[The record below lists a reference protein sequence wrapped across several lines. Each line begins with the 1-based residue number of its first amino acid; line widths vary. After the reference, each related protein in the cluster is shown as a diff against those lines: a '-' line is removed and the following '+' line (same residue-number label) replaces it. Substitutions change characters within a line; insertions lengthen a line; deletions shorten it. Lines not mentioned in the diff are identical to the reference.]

1 MKGAF
6 SLAARKRAP
15 ARGHAAMKYRHTA
28 TALTAS
34 VVVAALLASCSN
46 GEGSS
51 PPTTQT
57 SDTETAATTPAAA
70 TEGERAD
77 YEAIRFRAGDG
88 VELAGRLWGEGDVAV
103 ILAHGFSEATA
114 QDDWLPFAPA
124 LAQRGYTVLSF
135 NFRGFCDSEE
145 CSDRPIELGNN
156 WRDAMAAVALL
167 EERGAKKILLI
178 GASMGGLAVLRAAR
192 TPGVDVAGVVS
203 LSTPQ
208 FPSKY
213 YVGEPQAN
221 DVTPARLKQIDEPK
235 LFIAGKDDVQH
246 PGTAPLRP
254 GIESV
259 RFAEDARRMFAA
271 AEQPKQ
277 LALLDSATHSSALVT
292 YALED
297 HIVKETRA
305 QIFRFLEA
313 NS

>member
-1 MKGAF
+1 M
-6 SLAARKRAP
+6 SS
-15 ARGHAAMKYRHTA
+15 RHTA

-34 VVVAALLASCSN
+34 VVVAALLASCN

-57 SDTETAATTPAAA
+57 SDTETAATTTAAA

-77 YEAIRFRAGDG
+77 YEAIRFQAGDG
-88 VELAGRLWGEGDVAV
+88 VELAGRSWGDGDVGV
-103 ILAHGFSEATA
+103 ILAHGFSQDQA
-114 QDDWLPFAPA
+114 QDGWLPFAPA

-135 NFRGFCDSEE
+135 NFRGFCDSKG
-145 CSDRPIELGNN
+145 CSEGDMELENN

-167 EERGAKKILLI
+167 EERGAKKIFLI

-208 FPSKY
+208 FPSNY
-213 YVGEPQAN
+213 YAGEPQAN
-221 DVTPARLKQIDEPK
+221 DVTPTRLKQIDEPK
-235 LFIAGKDDVQH
+235 LFIAGKDDVQL
-246 PGTAPLRP
+246 PGSAPLRP
-254 GIESV
+254 GIENV

-277 LALLDSATHSSALVT
+277 LALVDSSLHSSELVT
-292 YALED
+292 TAPE
-297 HIVKETRA
+297 HIVKETTA
-305 QIFRFLEA
+305 LIFRFLEA

>member
-1 MKGAF
+1 
-6 SLAARKRAP
+6 
-15 ARGHAAMKYRHTA
+15 MKYRHAA
-28 TALTAS
+28 TALAAS
-34 VVVAALLASCSN
+34 VVIAALLASCSN

-51 PPTTQT
+51 PPTAQT
-57 SDTETAATTPAAA
+57 SDTEAAATTTAAT

-88 VELAGRLWGEGDVAV
+88 VEIAGRLWGEGDVAV
-103 ILAHGFSEATA
+103 ILAHGFSEFTA

-135 NFRGFCDSEE
+135 NFRGFCDRENE
-145 CSDRPIELGNN
+145 CSDGPNQLGEN
-156 WRDAMAAVALL
+156 WRDAMAAVAFL
-167 EERGAKKILLI
+167 EERGAKNIFLI

-192 TPGVDVAGVVS
+192 TPGVEVAGVVS
-203 LSTPQ
+203 LATPQ

-213 YVGEPQAN
+213 YSGEPQAN

-235 LFIAGKDDVQH
+235 LFIAGKDDVQL
-246 PGTAPLRP
+246 PGDGPLRP

-277 LALLDSATHSSALVT
+277 LALVDSSFHSSFLLTDAP
-292 YALED
+292 D
-297 HIVKETRA
+297 HIVKETST

>member
-1 MKGAF
+1 
-6 SLAARKRAP
+6 
-15 ARGHAAMKYRHTA
+15 MKYRHTA

-34 VVVAALLASCSN
+34 VVVTALLASCSN

-51 PPTTQT
+51 SPTTQT
-57 SDTETAATTPAAA
+57 SQTEPAATTTAAA

-103 ILAHGFSEATA
+103 ILAHGFSEGTA
-114 QDDWLPFAPA
+114 QDAWLWPGQPFAPA

-135 NFRGFCDSEE
+135 NFRGFCDSENV
-145 CSDRPIELGNN
+145 CSDGTNEFGNN
-156 WRDAMAAVALL
+156 WRDALAAVALL
-167 EERGAKKILLI
+167 EERGAKKIFLI

-192 TPGVDVAGVVS
+192 TPGVDLAGVVS
-203 LSTPQ
+203 MATPQ

-213 YVGEPQAN
+213 YSVEVQAN

-235 LFIAGKDDVQH
+235 LFIAGKDDVQL
-246 PGTAPLRP
+246 PGSAPLRP

-259 RFAEDARRMFAA
+259 RFAADARRMFAA

-277 LALLDSATHSSALVT
+277 LALVDSSFHSSDLVT
-292 YALED
+292 IAPD
-297 HIVKETRA
+297 AVVKETRA
-305 QIFRFLEA
+305 LILRFLEA

>member
-1 MKGAF
+1 
-6 SLAARKRAP
+6 
-15 ARGHAAMKYRHTA
+15 MKYRHTA

-34 VVVAALLASCSN
+34 VVVAALVASCSN
-46 GEGSS
+46 GEATS

-57 SDTETAATTPAAA
+57 SETETAAAKTAAA

-77 YEAIRFRAGDG
+77 YQAIRFRAGDG
-88 VELAGRLWGEGDVAV
+88 VELAGRLSGEGDVAV

-135 NFRGFCDSEE
+135 NFRGFCDSED
-145 CSDRPIELGNN
+145 CSDGTNEFGNN

-167 EERGAKKILLI
+167 EERGAKKIFLI

-192 TPGVDVAGVVS
+192 TPGVDLAGVVS

-213 YVGEPQAN
+213 YVVELQAN

-235 LFIAGKDDVQH
+235 LFIAGKDDVQL
-246 PGTAPLRP
+246 PGSAPLRP

-277 LALLDSATHSSALVT
+277 LALVDSSFHSSGLVT
-292 YALED
+292 TAPD
-297 HIVKETRA
+297 DIVKETRA
-305 QIFRFLEA
+305 LIFRFLEA

>member
-1 MKGAF
+1 
-6 SLAARKRAP
+6 
-15 ARGHAAMKYRHTA
+15 MKYRHTA

-57 SDTETAATTPAAA
+57 SDTETAATTTAAA

-77 YEAIRFRAGDG
+77 YQAIRFRAGDG
-88 VELAGRLWGEGDVAV
+88 VELVGRLWGEGDVGV
-103 ILAHGFSEATA
+103 ILAHGFSQGEA
-114 QDDWLPFAPA
+114 QDNWLPFPA
-124 LAQRGYTVLSF
+124 VLAERGYLALTF
-135 NFRGFCDSEE
+135 NFRGFCDSEG
-145 CSDRPIELGNN
+145 CSEGDTELENN

-167 EERGAKKILLI
+167 EERGAKKIFLI

-213 YVGEPQAN
+213 YLGEPQAN

-235 LFIAGKDDVQH
+235 LFIAGKDDVQL
-246 PGTAPLRP
+246 PGSAPLRP

-259 RFAEDARRMFAA
+259 RFAADARRMFAA

-277 LALLDSATHSSALVT
+277 LALVDSAIHSSGLVT
-292 YALED
+292 YAPD

-305 QIFRFLEA
+305 LIFRFLEA
-313 NS
+313 KS

>member
-1 MKGAF
+1 
-6 SLAARKRAP
+6 
-15 ARGHAAMKYRHTA
+15 MKYRHIA

-57 SDTETAATTPAAA
+57 SETETAATTTAAA

-88 VELAGRLWGEGDVAV
+88 VELVGRLWGEGDVGV
-103 ILAHGFSEATA
+103 ILAHGFSQGEA
-114 QDDWLPFAPA
+114 QDNWLPFVAV
-124 LAQRGYTVLSF
+124 LAERGYLALTF
-135 NFRGFCDSEE
+135 NFRGFCDSEG
-145 CSDRPIELGNN
+145 CSEGDMELENN

-167 EERGAKKILLI
+167 EERGAKKIFLI

-203 LSTPQ
+203 LATPQ

-213 YVGEPQAN
+213 YLGEPQAN

-235 LFIAGKDDVQH
+235 LFIAGKDDVQL
-246 PGTAPLRP
+246 PGSAPLRP

-277 LALLDSATHSSALVT
+277 LALVDSSFHSSELVT
-292 YALED
+292 TAPD

-305 QIFRFLEA
+305 LIFRFLEA

>member
-1 MKGAF
+1 
-6 SLAARKRAP
+6 
-15 ARGHAAMKYRHTA
+15 MKYRHAA

-57 SDTETAATTPAAA
+57 ADTETAAATTAAA

-88 VELAGRLWGEGDVAV
+88 VELAGRLWGEGDVAIV
-103 ILAHGFSEATA
+103 LAHGFSEGTA
-114 QDDWLPFAPA
+114 QDDWLAFAPA

-135 NFRGFCDSEE
+135 NFRGFCDSED
-145 CSDRPIELGNN
+145 CSDGTNEFGKN
-156 WRDAMAAVALL
+156 WRDAMAAVAFL

-178 GASMGGLAVLRAAR
+178 GASMGGLAILRAAR

-203 LSTPQ
+203 LATPQ

-235 LFIAGKDDVQH
+235 LFIAGKDDVQL
-246 PGTAPLRP
+246 PGSAPLRP

-277 LALLDSATHSSALVT
+277 LVLVDSSFHSSGLVT
-292 YALED
+292 NAPD
-297 HIVKETRA
+297 HIVKETTE
-305 QIFRFLEA
+305 QILRFVEA

>member
-1 MKGAF
+1 
-6 SLAARKRAP
+6 
-15 ARGHAAMKYRHTA
+15 MKYRHTA

-46 GEGSS
+46 GKGSS
-51 PPTTQT
+51 PPTTKT
-57 SDTETAATTPAAA
+57 SDTETAATTTAAA

-77 YEAIRFRAGDG
+77 YDAIRFRAGDG
-88 VELAGRLWGEGDVAV
+88 VELVGRLWGDGDVGV
-103 ILAHGFSEATA
+103 ILAHGFSQGQA
-114 QDDWLPFAPA
+114 QDGWLPFPA
-124 LAQRGYTVLSF
+124 VLAERGYLPLTF
-135 NFRGFCDSEE
+135 NFRGFCDSEG
-145 CSDRPIELGNN
+145 CSEGDMELENN

-167 EERGAKKILLI
+167 EERGAKKIFLI

-235 LFIAGKDDVQH
+235 LFIAGKDDVQL
-246 PGTAPLRP
+246 PGSAPLRP

-277 LALLDSATHSSALVT
+277 LALVDSSFHSSELVT
-292 YALED
+292 TAPD
-297 HIVKETRA
+297 QIVNETRA
-305 QIFRFLEA
+305 LILRFLEA